1 MKPKMRIQLLDDSG
15 VTISDRLVDQYSEL
29 LNGPT
34 ETHKDPFKL
43 EITIDSKDT
52 LDRLK
57 AYLEKLVGNLP
68 LVIKSSP
75 SKSTSSKSMN
85 PYKEIFN
92 DIKAKHYIE
101 QVIEYLEALNF
112 RWVTYQYLQE
122 ANSDGKFI
130 KLAENP
136 AYPKYQWLV
145 RMLRQAK
152 DPGNDRY
159 DWTMMIGIK
168 FVGKFADKIYV
179 IYKGEKRAILTL
191 SWEKE
196 KNLNMKK
203 KKIPLIFPQYMTIEE
218 RKRWRYMHRKVKM
231 GKPLGTRDD
240 IFYKRYLPEVEN
252 LDANPIKDDS
262 STKIESKDS

>member
-43 EITIDSKDT
+43 EITIDSKET
-52 LDRLK
+52 MERLK
-57 AYLEKLVGNLP
+57 GYLEKLVGNLP
-68 LVIKSSP
+68 LVIRSSS
-75 SKSTSSKSMN
+75 SKSTSNKSMN

-92 DIKAKHYIE
+92 DIKAKEHIE
-101 QVIEYLEALNF
+101 QIIEYLESLNF
-112 RWVTYQYLQE
+112 RWVTYQFLQE
-122 ANSDGKFI
+122 ANADGKFP

-136 AYPKYQWLV
+136 AYPRYQWLV

-159 DWTMMIGIK
+159 DWSMMIGIK
-168 FVGKFADKIYV
+168 FMPSPHKGLGEVPDRVFV
-179 IYKGEKRAILTL
+179 IYKGENKAVLDR
-191 SWEKE
+191 SWEKY
-196 KNLNMKK
+196 KSINMKK

-218 RKRWRYMHRKVKM
+218 RKRWRYMHRKVKS
-231 GKPLGTRDD
+231 GKTLGTRDD

-252 LDANPIKDDS
+252 LDANPTIKL
-262 STKIESKDS
+262 TEK

>member
-1 MKPKMRIQLLDDSG
+1 MKAKMRIQLLDDSG

-34 ETHKDPFKL
+34 ETHRDPFKL
-43 EITIDSKDT
+43 EITIDSKET
-52 LDRLK
+52 MERLK
-57 AYLEKLVGNLP
+57 GYLEKLVGNLP
-68 LVIKSSP
+68 LVIKSSS

-92 DIKAKHYIE
+92 DIKAKEHIE
-101 QVIEYLEALNF
+101 KIIEYLESLNF
-112 RWVTYQYLQE
+112 RWVTYQFLQE
-122 ANSDGKFI
+122 ANTDGKFP

-136 AYPKYQWLV
+136 AYPRYQWLV

-168 FVGKFADKIYV
+168 FVGPTADKVYI
-179 IYKGEKRAILTL
+179 IYKGEKKAILTR
-191 SWEKE
+191 SWETG

-218 RKRWRYMHRKVKM
+218 RKRWRYMHRKVKL
-231 GKPLGTRDD
+231 GKTLGTRDD

-252 LDANPIKDDS
+252 LDANPTITLK
-262 STKIESKDS
+262 